1 MSTNTTQSNLIRLA
15 PLQLG
20 ELPEHPSLPSGD
32 STRPRL
38 LPFLLT
44 LLDDGADFLSPA
56 SFSANFKHHSVKS
69 VPPSEAKVE
78 VLTYSVAAKELEDIV
93 DWSGSKSTAPIANPD
108 QPEAATGHGETY
120 ARPGRSKPP
129 LKVLSAGEHWCARKS
144 IHKGISSKDAS
155 SPGNASWKEFIY
167 GLRDNHSKHEE
178 DFTPTLY
185 DAHCVCTWGEEVKD
199 LESQGKIVGRSGQK
213 YSCVTLAIYEMCHGT
228 PPPTSPR
235 CFPVLVA
242 TASISA
248 DEFLAVTVPV
258 TLGTGV
264 HDAIYSSGRNTRD
277 GKTSQ
282 QRKSVVL
289 GVYTAIEI
297 VRRKDGDPNVGKNW
311 DEVEWIMATASDA
324 KGNLPMW
331 MQKMGVPGM
340 IAKDVSYFLK
350 WIKTVPDN
358 EVESVKV
365 V

>member
-1 MSTNTTQSNLIRLA
+1 MATNTTQSNLIRLA
-15 PLQLG
+15 PLRLG
-20 ELPEHPSLPSGD
+20 ELPEHPALPCAD
-32 STRPRL
+32 SSRPNL

-69 VPPSEAKVE
+69 APPSEAKVE
-78 VLTYSVAAKELEDIV
+78 ALTYSVAAKELEDIV
-93 DWSGSKSTAPIANPD
+93 DWGASKNTTANANPAQLGQD
-108 QPEAATGHGETY
+108 AGQGDTY
-120 ARPGRSKPP
+120 TRPGRSKPP
-129 LKVLSAGEHWCARKS
+129 PRVLSAGEHWCARKS
-144 IHKGISSKDAS
+144 IHKDISSKDTS
-155 SPGNASWKEFIY
+155 SPGNASWKEFIF

-185 DAHCVCTWGEEVKD
+185 DAHCVCTWNEEVKD
-199 LESQGKIVGRSGQK
+199 LESQEKVLGKSGQK
-213 YSCVTLAIYEMCHGT
+213 YSCVTIAVYEMCHAT

-258 TLGTGV
+258 TLGTSV

-297 VRRKDGDPNVGKNW
+297 VRRKKGDVNVGKNW
-311 DEVEWIMATASDA
+311 NEVEWIMATASDA

-331 MQKMGVPGM
+331 MQKMSLPGM
-340 IAKDVSYFLK
+340 ISKDVSYFLK
-350 WIKTVPDN
+350 WVKTVPDS

>member
-1 MSTNTTQSNLIRLA
+1 MATNTTQSNLIRLA

-20 ELPEHPSLPSGD
+20 ELPAHSSLPCAD
-32 STRPRL
+32 SVRPQL

-44 LLDDGADFLSPA
+44 LVDDGVDFLSPA
-56 SFSANFKHHSVKS
+56 SFSANFKHHSVRS
-69 VPPSEAKVE
+69 APPSEAKVE
-78 VLTYSVAAKELEDIV
+78 ALTYSVAARELEEIV
-93 DWSGSKSTAPIANPD
+93 DWGASKNTPATANGGQSGRAS
-108 QPEAATGHGETY
+108 GHGETY
-120 ARPGRSKPP
+120 TRPGRSKPP
-129 LKVLSAGEHWCARKS
+129 PRVLSGGEHWCARKS
-144 IHKGISSKDAS
+144 IHRDVSSKDAS
-155 SPGNASWKEFIY
+155 TPGNASWKEFIF

-185 DAHCVCTWGEEVKD
+185 DAHCVCTWNEEVKS
-199 LESQGKIVGRSGQK
+199 LESQEKIVGKNGQK
-213 YSCVTLAIYEMCHGT
+213 YSCVTMAIYEMCHAT

-235 CFPVLVA
+235 CFPVLVV
-242 TASISA
+242 TASRGV

-258 TLGTGV
+258 TLGTSV
-264 HDAIYSSGRNTRD
+264 HDAIYSSGRNTRE

-289 GVYTAIEI
+289 GVYAAVEI
-297 VRRKDGDPNVGKNW
+297 VRRKKGNANVGKTW

-331 MQKMGVPGM
+331 MQKMSLPSM
-340 IAKDVSYFLK
+340 ISKDVSYFMK
-350 WIKTVPDN
+350 WIKTVVED

>member
-20 ELPEHPSLPSGD
+20 ELPAHPSLPPADG
-32 STRPRL
+32 TRPNL
-38 LPFLLT
+38 LSFLLT

-69 VPPSEAKVE
+69 APPSEAKVE
-78 VLTYSVAAKELEDIV
+78 TLTYSAAAKELEEIV
-93 DWSGSKSTAPIANPD
+93 DWGASETRTANANPEHPG
-108 QPEAATGHGETY
+108 QASGHGETY
-120 ARPGRSKPP
+120 TRPGRSKPP
-129 LKVLSAGEHWCARKS
+129 HKALSAGEYWVARRS
-144 IHKGISSKDAS
+144 THKAISSKDPS
-155 SPGNASWKEFIY
+155 SPGNANWKEFIF
-167 GLRDNHSKHEE
+167 GLRDSHSKHEQ

-185 DAHCVCTWGEEVKD
+185 DAHCVCTWNEEIKE
-199 LESQGKIVGRSGQK
+199 LESQDKIVGKTGQK
-213 YSCVTLAIYEMCHGT
+213 YSCVTMAIYEMCHAT

-258 TLGTGV
+258 SLGTAV

-277 GKTSQ
+277 GNSSQ
-282 QRKSVVL
+282 ERKSVVL
-289 GVYTAIEI
+289 GVYTAIEV
-297 VRRKDGDPNVGKNW
+297 VRRKKGDPNVGKNW

-331 MQKMGVPGM
+331 MQKVSVPGM

-358 EVESVKV
+358 EIESVKV